1 MRLPLALSLAL
12 AAAACLRAEA
22 PPIRGTLPEDL
33 LPGLGPLLSK
43 AVERSPSTISA
54 SIALASAEASDYGSA
69 AALWPH
75 LSANT
80 SYLVSDESIS
90 RGTTSTAKG
99 FNYGLNISQP
109 IFQWGA
115 YRNQKL
121 VGDLNV
127 KIAEKQFADAYRM
140 LAVTIREQYLGLIE
154 KRIALRN
161 AQFTLK
167 ISQESLQAQQAR
179 FEAGSSSEAELGNF
193 RMSVEEAQLDT
204 DRAEE
209 DFRYAKRVFTR
220 LVGVDDLADD
230 SIPLELPHPEYSA
243 GLADTVLTGFVG
255 EGIESTFQSE
265 VYKMLLRQ
273 QDLNYKIAA
282 VGLLPKVNAA
292 AGYTYSNQTS
302 VSQTSISQVGVQ
314 QESYSVAAGW
324 TIFDGFATRGA
335 KLSALA
341 NKRLF
346 ERQRQTYIDSTIDQI
361 SDLRKQLGFSS
372 RAMSIAEVHNALIA
386 AEVKRLGQD
395 KELGYASQATIDT
408 GVLNLYATEFNMV
421 YARSEYLGRWTE
433 FVSMAGIDPA
443 LENLSSRYA
452 R

>member
-1 MRLPLALSLAL
+1 M
-12 AAAACLRAEA
+12 
-22 PPIRGTLPEDL
+22 PEDL

-54 SIALASAEASDYGSA
+54 SIALAAAEASDYGSA

-99 FNYGLNISQP
+99 FNYGLNVSQP

-121 VGDLNV
+121 VGDLSV

-140 LAVTIREQYLGLIE
+140 LAVTLREQYLGLIE
-154 KRIALRN
+154 KRISLRN
-161 AQFTLK
+161 AQFNLK

-179 FEAGSSSEAELGNF
+179 FEAGSSSQAELGNF
-193 RMSVEEAQLDT
+193 RMSVEEAQLET

-209 DFRYAKRVFTR
+209 DYRYAKRVFTR
-220 LVGVDDLADD
+220 LVGVDDLGDD

-265 VYKMLLRQ
+265 VYKMELRQ
-273 QDLNYKIAA
+273 QDLSYKIAA

-302 VSQTSISQVGVQ
+302 VSETSISQVGVQ
-314 QESYSVAAGW
+314 QESYSIAAGW

-361 SDLRKQLGFSS
+361 SDMRKQLGFSS

-421 YARSEYLGRWTE
+421 IARSEYLNRWTE
-433 FVSMAGIDPA
+433 FISLAGIDPA
-443 LENLSSRYA
+443 LANLSSRYA